1 LGKTKIK
8 LARKT
13 SIASPASIMM
23 KKSQKKII
31 GITLGD
37 PSGIGPEVV
46 AKALKDPRVQK
57 LAHFNVIGDEII
69 FRKYR
74 FPRTP
79 SCQLIGINKIHPFDF
94 PFKDDRSEG
103 GAASLAYLET
113 AVGMLKDKKLDGLV
127 TAPVSKEAI
136 SDLGV
141 NFSGHTEY
149 LADCFGVDNFEMM
162 FQGPDLRLLIATRHL
177 ALKDVPGA
185 ISYDGLLK
193 TLRLAQASFGKLF
206 KIKKPRIALTG
217 LNPHAGEGGLLGH
230 EEQEI
235 IIPAIEQANKE
246 GIHAFGPFAADTLF
260 TPKNYKKYDLFIA
273 MYHDQG
279 LAPLK
284 AMYFNQLVNVTLGLP
299 FIRTSPAHGTGF
311 DIAGKNKADPSS
323 MIEAIKFCAKY
334 A

>member
-1 LGKTKIK
+1 VKRPK
-8 LARKT
+8 
-13 SIASPASIMM
+13 
-23 KKSQKKII
+23 KKII

-46 AKALKDPRVQK
+46 AKALKDPSMQR
-57 LAHFNVIGDEII
+57 LAHYKIIGDEIV
-69 FRKYR
+69 FKKYR
-74 FPRTP
+74 YPRTP
-79 SCQLIGINKIHPFDF
+79 TCHLIGINKLHPFDF
-94 PFKDDRSEG
+94 PFKDDRNA
-103 GAASLAYLET
+103 GASASLAYLET

-136 SDLGV
+136 SSLGI

-149 LADCFGVDNFEMM
+149 LADCFGIDNFEMM
-162 FQGPDLRLLIATRHL
+162 FQGPDLRLVIATRHL
-177 ALKDVPGA
+177 PLKEVPAA
-185 ISYDGLLK
+185 ISYDGILK
-193 TLRLAQASFGKLF
+193 TLRLVHTSFGKLF
-206 KIKKPRIALTG
+206 KIKHPRIALSG
-217 LNPHAGEGGLLGH
+217 LNPHAGENGLLGS

-246 GIHAFGPFAADTLF
+246 GIKAFGPYAADTLF
-260 TPKNYKKYDLFIA
+260 KTQNFKKYDLFIA

-323 MIEAIKFCAKY
+323 MIEAIKFCVKY